1 MSSEYFMLA
10 ACEAEDYLKKGD
22 VIRVDGV
29 DHTYEA
35 VADWAYIYSDKE
47 ERIDAQDITHV
58 NGEPK
63 RFGVYGVIN
72 NITKRVINDW
82 GGIDIPHPEF
92 VELILDEVERLESH
106 YYNTDHPEY
115 KEMAESRRGID
126 E

>member
-10 ACEAEDYLKKGD
+10 ACEARDYLKKGD

-47 ERIDAQDITHV
+47 ERIDAQHITHV

-63 RFGVYGVIN
+63 RFGVSGVID
-72 NITKRVINDW
+72 NITKRVMNDW
-82 GGIDIPHPEF
+82 GGIDMSYSEL
-92 VELILDEVERLESH
+92 VEMVCSEVEKLEAH
-106 YYNTDHPEY
+106 YYNTDHPDY
-115 KEMAESRRGID
+115 KEMAKSRRIIS